1 MKSILRSTKLLHHP
15 LFHHLAPESQIS
27 TENWLWVITYDASV
41 WLKPHHILFSSMFY
55 VIKSFHQYIIVLA
68 GQAWDTFRKTAVS
81 FPTIYK
87 ICKLQDRPETFQI
100 LGSILLLRMRKNFP
114 VGNADTLTVKYL
126 FFYYFPKG
134 RVQKPQ

>member
-1 MKSILRSTKLLHHP
+1 MKSIQRSTKLLHHP

-68 GQAWDTFRKTAVS
+68 GHIFYCV
-81 FPTIYK
+81 
-87 ICKLQDRPETFQI
+87 
-100 LGSILLLRMRKNFP
+100 
-114 VGNADTLTVKYL
+114 YL
-126 FFYYFPKG
+126 FA
-134 RVQKPQ
+134 